1 MQTDFTHEFLRPL
14 FYLLPP
20 WNDLLHIIYQ
30 LSIISVLI
38 ARSTLSGV
46 VAILQDITNQI
57 WWWGYLI
64 AAYIIYSISNISY
77 LSQLFWPNIKYC
89 LIISIILFTLFW
101 GLQFA
106 YWVIFKTKTIYPCF
120 ILWRRRNIV
129 KVHNKL

>member
-57 WWWGYLI
+57 WWRGYLI
-64 AAYIIYSISNISY
+64 AAYIISSILNISY
-77 LSQLFWPNIKYC
+77 LLSVSWYC
-89 LIISIILFTLFW
+89 LIISTILFTLFC

-106 YWVIFKTKTIYPCF
+106 YWTIFWTKTIYPCF